1 MRNSQN
7 DTHDDKQ
14 PASNQQTD
22 DEAELPTSGYYY
34 DDSTGYEA
42 YQGDVDESDEAD

>member
-7 DTHDDKQ
+7 DTHDEKP
-14 PASNQQTD
+14 PASNPQAD
-22 DEAELPTSGYYY
+22 DEAELPTGDYYY

-42 YQGDVDESDEAD
+42 YQGDDESDEAD